1 MRVTVAQSS
10 AAVLA
15 LAASGVAAANSCN
28 ADNCLRAMRASQTP
42 GRLEDARAF
51 CSGFTAATASAS
63 AAAMPT
69 YAVEGCQPNQVGD
82 TNFRVSSACACIAAA
97 TATSSATA
105 SATASASTTP
115 TAACAAVSAAWASQ
129 VKAAPSATPTVEAKV
144 AYACLN
150 SVPVAKEAA
159 LKFVDEL
166 VPYLEW
172 QSDTDWKKDPPAS
185 YFYPG
190 YDMWAE
196 LASVR
201 EGIASDK
208 YKSEY
213 AWQVDMYTRVF
224 GPGHDGHLYVYS
236 DVLTNALEWAR
247 PFALVSV
254 SEDGQ
259 ATPEIKVYEDVMGS
273 PETASTLQKINGKD
287 AATYLED
294 VIFAVSGNQ
303 DKDSAYNSMF
313 YEKAFAASKGTGYF
327 KQGGRTRYV
336 YPGEKTSF
344 SFANGTELELANS
357 AIIKGNWSGVVDGPS
372 FFKKFAPYAAD
383 PALAGSAPAPTTS
396 TSAPPVATPTGVP
409 GYPKPQIVSSDTVV
423 SGYYLDKPGFEDVA
437 VLSMLSFS
445 PANPVEFQQV
455 VEKFFAKAAA
465 DGKKKLVVDVQVNG
479 GGYIFQGYDTFRQ
492 IFPDIEQEGTG
503 HWRYSPGFEAVSKV
517 FSKNCEGYNPYTAS
531 DELIQQC
538 EGVYN
543 WGYDYDRNN
552 KNFTSFKEKFPP
564 AEFKNDKYTELIQ
577 WNFDNPLDTIN
588 ATYGIGYDITG
599 YGTRKNFTRPFGG
612 PENIVV
618 LYDGYCAST
627 CTLFSQFMKWDAG
640 VQFIAMGGRPSVK
653 DKIQGV
659 GGVKGSQSYSFSNIY
674 TYTQLAKK
682 HTEDPALVKELERFT
697 KYPFSRASN
706 AGVNVKNE
714 ILRQNWDDGTP
725 AQFVAEYADCRLFW
739 KADMHKDITNLWTA
753 AADAA
758 FKGGKCAF
766 GAIDYSKTKKTTA
779 TRSESETASE
789 RPAMFSKPRFTLPK
803 PKPVPMR
810 VPVAQSVVKRVA
822 VEEPVSEKSWVFMAN
837 QHMVAD
843 N

>member
-15 LAASGVAAANSCN
+15 LAASGVAAANACN
-28 ADNCLRAMRASQTP
+28 ADNCLRAMRASQVP
-42 GRLEDARAF
+42 GRLEDSRAF
-51 CSGFTAATASAS
+51 CSSFTAASASAS

-69 YAVEGCQPNQVGD
+69 FVAEGCQPNQLCLCLRHSVGHS
-82 TNFRVSSACACIAAA
+82 FRL
-97 TATSSATA
+97 
-105 SATASASTTP
+105 P

-129 VKAAPSATPTVEAKV
+129 VAATPSATPTVAAKV

-159 LKFVDEL
+159 LKFIDEL
-166 VPYLEW
+166 APYLEW
-172 QSDTDWKKDPPAS
+172 QSDTDWKKDPPAT

-201 EGIASDK
+201 AGVVADK

-213 AWQVDMYTRVF
+213 AWQADMYLRVF
-224 GPGHDGHLYVYS
+224 GPAHDGHLYLYS
-236 DVLTNALEWAR
+236 DVLTNGLEWAR

-254 SEDGQ
+254 SEDGM
-259 ATPEIKVYEDVMGS
+259 ATPEVKVYEDVMSS
-273 PETASTLQKINGKD
+273 PETASTLTKINGKD
-287 AATYLED
+287 AVAYLED
-294 VIFAVSGNQ
+294 AIFAVSGNQ
-303 DKDSAYNSMF
+303 DKDSAYNSLF

-327 KQGGRTRYV
+327 KQGGRTRFV
-336 YPGEKTSF
+336 YPGETTTF
-344 SFANGTELELANS
+344 GFANGTERELANS
-357 AIIKGNWSGVVDGPS
+357 ALVKGNWTGVVDGAS
-372 FFKKFAPYAAD
+372 FFKKFAPNAD
-383 PALAGSAPAPTTS
+383 PAVAAPTPAAPSTPAPG
-396 TSAPPVATPTGVP
+396 AATPTGVP
-409 GYPKPQIVSSDTVV
+409 GYPKPVIVSSDAVV
-423 SGYYLDKPGFEDVA
+423 SGYFLDQPGFEDVA

-445 PANPVEFQQV
+445 PASPVEFQTV
-455 VEKFFAKAAA
+455 VQEFFDKAVAA
-465 DGKKKLVVDVQVNG
+465 GKKKLVVDVQVNG

-517 FSKNCEGYNPYTAS
+517 FSKNCEGYDPYTAP

-543 WGYDYDRNN
+543 WGYDYNRDN
-552 KNFTSFKEKFPP
+552 KNFTSFKDKFPP

-577 WNFDNPLDTIN
+577 WNFDNPLDTVN
-588 ATYGIGYDITG
+588 STYGIGYDITG
-599 YGTRKNFTRPFGG
+599 YGARKNFTRPFGG

-618 LYDGYCAST
+618 LFDGYCAST
-627 CTLFSQFMKWDAG
+627 CTLFSQFMKHDAG
-640 VQFIAMGGRPSVK
+640 VQFIAMGGRPSVQGP
-653 DKIQGV
+653 IQGV
-659 GGVKGSQSYSFSNIY
+659 GGVKGSQSYSFSNVY

-682 HTEDPALVKELERFT
+682 HTTDAALVKELDRFT
-697 KYPFSRASN
+697 TYPISRASN

-753 AADAA
+753 AAAAA

-766 GAIDYSKTKKTTA
+766 GAIDHSAKKA
-779 TRSESETASE
+779 AARSESESE
-789 RPAMFSKPRFTLPK
+789 RPAMFSKPRFTLPTHNK
-803 PKPVPMR
+803 APVPLR
-810 VPVAQSVVKRVA
+810 VPVAQSVVRRQA
-822 VEEPVSEKSWVFMAN
+822 AEEKAPADKSWVFMAN